1 MEVPMTKRFTTALLS
16 VSLFMT
22 YSAAYADPP
31 WARGGHDHHDKG
43 HGYGHMKHWRRGDY
57 YSGPRE
63 QRWMVSDW
71 RRRRGLWAPPMSYY
85 WIQSGGQYLL
95 MAAATG
101 LIAGVV
107 AATVGSEA
115 PAYPTAPGYASPY

>member
-1 MEVPMTKRFTTALLS
+1 MTKRFTIALLS

-22 YSAAYADPP
+22 CSSAYAAPP
-31 WARGGHDHHDKG
+31 WARGVHDHHDKG

-71 RRRRGLWAPPMSYY
+71 RGRRGLWAPPVGYY
-85 WIQSGGQYLL
+85 WMQSGEQYLL
-95 MAAATG
+95 MAAATS

-115 PAYPTAPGYASPY
+115 PTYPTAPGYASPY